1 MKMARRATLA
11 IAVFAAL
18 VALAAPALAA
28 TVWAP
33 AFRGAPASAGP
44 RGKAPTT
51 FVAVHSAHR
60 VP

>member
-1 MKMARRATLA
+1 MAKRATLA

-33 AFRGAPASAGP
+33 AFRGASSEPAGAWGT
-44 RGKAPTT
+44 APTT
-51 FVAVHSAHR
+51 FVAVHSAHP

>member
-1 MKMARRATLA
+1 MARRATLA
-11 IAVFAAL
+11 VAVFAAL

-33 AFRGAPASAGP
+33 AFRGPPASAGSW
-44 RGKAPTT
+44 RTAPTT
-51 FVAVHSAHR
+51 FVAVHNAHR